1 MDKGYNGRCVFGLG
15 GKRRFLRFP
24 RNRPGPIEKLLEG
37 GSSKAQKEVNRK
49 SNEKNKGKEKS
60 KTKIQGK

>member
-1 MDKGYNGRCVFGLG
+1 MG
-15 GKRRFLRFP
+15 GEYLVQEEKEDL
-24 RNRPGPIEKLLEG
+24 PIEKLLEE

>member
-1 MDKGYNGRCVFGLG
+1 MDKGYNGRCVFSLG

-24 RNRPGPIEKLLEG
+24 RNRPGPIEKLLEE

-49 SNEKNKGKEKS
+49 SNEKSKGKEKS
-60 KTKIQGK
+60 KRKIQGK

>member
-1 MDKGYNGRCVFGLG
+1 MDKGYNGRWVFGLG
-15 GKRRFLRFP
+15 GKRRFLRFL
-24 RNRPGPIEKLLEG
+24 RNRPGPIEKLLEE

-49 SNEKNKGKEKS
+49 SSEKNKGKEKS